1 MHALFASF
9 RDLSSRERQRW
20 SVQTTY
26 GRPFDTADSLEIDC
40 SRACNLIVQCMHS
53 DGPMKR
59 RNMTNIDLR
68 LLTIVNELNK
78 TRSVSQ
84 AAENLELSQ
93 SAVSMSLARLRKH
106 FKDPLFVRTPDG
118 MEPTPQMSELI
129 ELLEKAEG
137 LLETALVHR
146 ITFNPSTS
154 DRSLRLGATDITR
167 VSMLPSLMQRLH
179 ATARGVG
186 VELQDISE
194 ETPRLLHAGRLDL
207 AVGYLPATG
216 SGFCQQRLFKDRF
229 VCAVRTNHSR
239 IEHTVSLEQFEN
251 EPHVVLTMPGS
262 GIEVVEKALEANRIH
277 RKVRLRLPGCF
288 GISSMITGADCLAVI
303 PEQLGKLIANTGR
316 IKLLPLP
323 FALPPYY
330 VMQHWHERYTHDP
343 ASKWLRSVIAELFR
357 EKGLSAGDA
366 DPALLH
372 ASNGQNHSE

>member
-1 MHALFASF
+1 
-9 RDLSSRERQRW
+9 
-20 SVQTTY
+20 
-26 GRPFDTADSLEIDC
+26 
-40 SRACNLIVQCMHS
+40 
-53 DGPMKR
+53 MKR

-78 TRSVSQ
+78 THSVSQ

-146 ITFNPSTS
+146 IAFNPATS
-154 DRSLRLGATDITR
+154 DRLFRLGATDITR
-167 VSMLPSLMQRLH
+167 VTILPALMKRLH

-186 VELQDISE
+186 VELQDIAE

-207 AVGYLPATG
+207 ALGYVPSTG

-229 VCAVRTNHSR
+229 VCAVRANHSR
-239 IEHTVSLEQFEN
+239 IQNTLTLEQFQS
-251 EPHVVLTMPGS
+251 EPHVVLSMPGS
-262 GIEVVEKALEANRIH
+262 GIEVVEKVLEANRIQ
-277 RKVRLRLPGCF
+277 RKVRLRVPGCF
-288 GISSMITGADCLAVI
+288 GISSMIIGADCIAVV
-303 PEQLGKLIANTGR
+303 PEELGRLIASAGR

-323 FALPPYY
+323 LALPPYY
-330 VMQHWHERYTHDP
+330 VMQHWHERYSHDP
-343 ASKWLRSVIAELFR
+343 ASKWLRAVIAELFR
-357 EKGLSAGDA
+357 ERGPSSGETDPAILSAR
-366 DPALLH
+366 
-372 ASNGQNHSE
+372 SE

>member
-1 MHALFASF
+1 MQTIYAMHA
-9 RDLSSRERQRW
+9 ERL
-20 SVQTTY
+20 
-26 GRPFDTADSLEIDC
+26 GL
-40 SRACNLIVQCMHS
+40 
-53 DGPMKR
+53 MKR
-59 RNMTNIDLR
+59 RHMTNIDLR

-146 ITFNPSTS
+146 VAFNPATS
-154 DRSLRLGATDITR
+154 DRLFRLGATDITR
-167 VSMLPSLMQRLH
+167 VTILPSLMKRLH
-179 ATARGVG
+179 SAARGVG
-186 VELQDISE
+186 IELQDISE
-194 ETPRLLHAGRLDL
+194 ETPRLLHGGRLDL

-216 SGFCQQRLFKDRF
+216 SGFCQQRLVKDRF
-229 VCAVRTNHSR
+229 VCAVRANHSR
-239 IEHTVSLEQFEN
+239 IDQTLSLEQFES

-262 GIEVVEKALEANRIH
+262 GIEIVEKALEANRIA

-288 GISSMITGADCLAVI
+288 GISSMITGADCLAIV
-303 PEQLGKLIANTGR
+303 PEQLGKLIASAGR

-343 ASKWLRSVIAELFR
+343 ASRWLRAVIAELFM
-357 EKGLSAGDA
+357 EKGLSAGLA
-366 DPALLH
+366 EAATNGRSEGQNH
-372 ASNGQNHSE
+372 APQNHSE

>member
-1 MHALFASF
+1 MAFSNACMT
-9 RDLSSRERQRW
+9 RQ
-20 SVQTTY
+20 
-26 GRPFDTADSLEIDC
+26 
-40 SRACNLIVQCMHS
+40 
-53 DGPMKR
+53 
-59 RNMTNIDLR
+59 NMTNIDLR

-137 LLETALVHR
+137 LLETAILHR
-146 ITFNPSTS
+146 VAFHPATS
-154 DRSLRLGATDITR
+154 DRLFRLGDTDITR
-167 VSMLPSLMQRLH
+167 VTILPPLMKRLQ
-179 ATARGVG
+179 ATARSVG
-186 VELQDISE
+186 IELQDISE

-207 AVGYLPATG
+207 AVGFLPSAG
-216 SGFCQQRLFKDRF
+216 AGFCQQRLVKDRF
-229 VCAVRTNHSR
+229 VCAVRANHSR
-239 IEHTVSLEQFEN
+239 IAETISMEQFES
-251 EPHVVLTMPGS
+251 EPHVVLTMAGS
-262 GIEVVEKALEANRIH
+262 GIEVVEKALETNRIP

-288 GISSMITGADCLAVI
+288 GISSMITGADCLAIV
-303 PEQLGKLIANTGR
+303 PEQLGQLIATAGR

-343 ASKWLRSVIAELFR
+343 ASKWLRAVIADLFR
-357 EKGLSAGDA
+357 ERGTCS
-366 DPALLH
+366 
-372 ASNGQNHSE
+372 SEMKVNQSG

>member
-1 MHALFASF
+1 M
-9 RDLSSRERQRW
+9 R
-20 SVQTTY
+20 
-26 GRPFDTADSLEIDC
+26 
-40 SRACNLIVQCMHS
+40 
-53 DGPMKR
+53 R

-146 ITFNPSTS
+146 IAFNPSTS
-154 DRSLRLGATDITR
+154 DRSLRLGTTDITR
-167 VSMLPSLMQRLH
+167 VTILPALMKRLH
-179 ATARGVG
+179 ATAQGVG

-207 AVGYLPATG
+207 AVGYMPSTA
-216 SGFCQQRLFKDRF
+216 SGFCQQRLFRDRF
-229 VCAVRTNHSR
+229 VCAVRANHSR
-239 IEHTVSLEQFEN
+239 IEHTVTLEQFES
-251 EPHVVLTMPGS
+251 EPQVVLTMPGS
-262 GIEVVEKALEANRIH
+262 GIEVVEKALETNRIN

-288 GISSMITGADCLAVI
+288 GISSMITGADCLAIV
-303 PEQLGKLIANTGR
+303 PEQLGKLIASAGR

-343 ASKWLRSVIAELFR
+343 ASKWLRSVIADLFR
-357 EKGLSAGDA
+357 EKGLSSGDT
-366 DPALLH
+366 DPGVT
-372 ASNGQNHSE
+372 SREERTKSTGVIR